1 MISSGERAIASAG
14 LKACTAVMVVVVV
27 FTFFFFLSR
36 RREAQVMW

>member
-14 LKACTAVMVVVVV
+14 LKACTAVMAVVV